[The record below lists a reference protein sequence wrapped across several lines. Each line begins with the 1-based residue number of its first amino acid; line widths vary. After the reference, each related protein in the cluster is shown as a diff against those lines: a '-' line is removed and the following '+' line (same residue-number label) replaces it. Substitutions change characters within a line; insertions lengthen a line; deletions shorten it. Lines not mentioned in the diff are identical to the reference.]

1 MSLNLKPEKVF
12 YFFEEMS
19 KIPRTSYNEK
29 QISDWLVKFGNDR
42 GLETIQDEELNV
54 IIKKPGTKGYEDK
67 EAVILQGHMDMVG
80 EKASDSDT

>member
-42 GLETIQDEELNV
+42 GLKTIQD
-54 IIKKPGTKGYEDK
+54 
-67 EAVILQGHMDMVG
+67 
-80 EKASDSDT
+80 